1 MQNENMQLTY
11 EFKQIE
17 HIGQG
22 ECKPSL
28 DVSLAG
34 SRLHFVAPTRHE
46 GNRDRGRRRG
56 AALCPVSRAVVVV
69 GVGGGGGCACGGS
82 CKLAIL

>member
-1 MQNENMQLTY
+1 MQLTF

-46 GNRDRGRRRG
+46 ESRQRTEMEGEREGT
-56 AALCPVSRAVVVV
+56 ALCPVSRAAVVVV
-69 GVGGGGGCACGGS
+69 GVGGGGCACGGS